1 MERRVEGRRHLSSWD
16 TNPTLRAEAG
26 LISFLIHLANGYSFL
41 YKMTCPVHS
50 LDSRSPGLKLP
61 CHRSPNTL
69 ASAYTS
75 VTGTFNS
82 PKCWRWERW
91 QLGGNQGWFLLW
103 SSGCCEGG
111 CQLRR
116 DPCAHFSSL
125 RHLQLGQLGTL
136 KSAMAGLYTMEN
148 GKSYKWVVS
157 FVCFFLRVSYY
168 QLVTGDHVS
177 VSELLA
183 LRKNLLTLWRRN
195 STASCTNRYLLLCE
209 RNTYTSYSA
218 SSFQSF

>member
-41 YKMTCPVHS
+41 YKMTCPGHS
-50 LDSRSPGLKLP
+50 LDSRSPGTEVTLP
-61 CHRSPNTL
+61 QKSQHSCFSIHLSYRYFQLT
-69 ASAYTS
+69 
-75 VTGTFNS
+75 
-82 PKCWRWERW
+82 KRWRWEKW
-91 QLGGNQGWFLLW
+91 QLGGKQGWFLLW

-116 DPCAHFSSL
+116 DPCVHFSSL

-136 KSAMAGLYTMEN
+136 KSAMAGLYTMES

-157 FVCFFLRVSYY
+157 FVCFFLRVSY
-168 QLVTGDHVS
+168 
-177 VSELLA
+177 
-183 LRKNLLTLWRRN
+183 
-195 STASCTNRYLLLCE
+195 
-209 RNTYTSYSA
+209 
-218 SSFQSF
+218 